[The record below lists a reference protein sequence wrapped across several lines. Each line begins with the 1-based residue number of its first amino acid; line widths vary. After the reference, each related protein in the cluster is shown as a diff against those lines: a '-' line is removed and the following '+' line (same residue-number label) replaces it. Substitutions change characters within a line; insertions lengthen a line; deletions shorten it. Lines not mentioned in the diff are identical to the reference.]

1 MTSLK
6 SSAPPLLFHLYR
18 GVTALLAPF
27 AFRKVA
33 GKLAAHG
40 VTPVR
45 QRERLGY
52 ASQPRPTP
60 MSSDDSSAPLLWFH
74 GASVGESL
82 AALSLIDKL
91 APRLPR
97 AEFLLTS
104 GTASSAEMMAKRMP
118 ARCRHQFAPLDSSTA
133 VQRFLRHWQPD
144 AALFVESELWPVTL
158 DAAKHAGVRLALVN
172 ARLSD
177 RSVERWKS
185 KPATAAFV
193 MQKFDILLSQNPQM
207 GQTLIELGADAAR
220 VHPSGNLKAG
230 SAPLPVDKQAL
241 DDLRSALGT
250 RPAWI
255 ASSTHQGEEET
266 VIAAHKALLAEFP
279 ALCLL
284 LAPRHPER
292 AEEITTLIRKA
303 GLSMARRSEGQPLTA
318 DTQIYLADTLGEV
331 GTWYALSPIVFLGG
345 SLAPIGGHNPFEV
358 AQAGAAVITGPGYS
372 NFAETFP
379 PLIAAGGAVEVTD
392 ASTLAKAV
400 QNWLQDP
407 TALTKARAAAHD
419 VVTTQAAALEGV
431 VDLLIDHL
439 ALAPAAADN

>member
-1 MTSLK
+1 MASRRT
-6 SSAPPLLFHLYR
+6 SAPTLLFHLYR
-18 GVTALLAPF
+18 GATALLAPF

-33 GKLAAHG
+33 GKLADHG
-40 VTPVR
+40 VSPTR

-60 MSSDDSSAPLLWFH
+60 SGPDGRPAPLLWLH

-91 APRLPR
+91 APRLPG

-118 ARCRHQFAPLDSSTA
+118 ANCRHQFAPLDATA
-133 VQRFLRHWQPD
+133 PVDRFLRHWQPD

-158 DAAKHAGVRLALVN
+158 HAAEQAAVRLALVN
-172 ARLSD
+172 ARLSA
-177 RSVERWKS
+177 RSVARWKS

-193 MQKFDILLSQNPQM
+193 MQKFDLLLSQNPQM
-207 GQTLIELGADAAR
+207 GESLIELGAAPDK

-230 SAPLPVDKQAL
+230 SAPLPVDQAAL
-241 DDLRSALGT
+241 DAVRAELGE
-250 RPAWI
+250 RPLWV
-255 ASSTHQGEEET
+255 ASSTHRGEEET
-266 VIAAHKALLAEFP
+266 VIAAHKALLAEDP
-279 ALCLL
+279 DICLL

-292 AEEITTLIRKA
+292 AEDIIALIELA
-303 GLSMARRSEGQPLTA
+303 GLSVARRSAGQPLTA
-318 DTQIYLADTLGEV
+318 DTQVYLADTLGEV

-372 NFAETFP
+372 NFAETYP
-379 PLIAAGGAVEVTD
+379 PLISAGGAVEVND
-392 ASTLAKAV
+392 AKGLAGAV
-400 QNWLQDP
+400 SHWMDDDA
-407 TALTKARAAAHD
+407 ALNAARDAARG
-419 VVTTQAAALEGV
+419 VVAAQAAALDGV
-431 VDLLIDHL
+431 VDLLIDNL
-439 ALAPAAADN
+439 ALSPARQPH